1 MIRNCNKV
9 KHTCGSPTMAEC
21 TSFEGTPNAQSPLVA
36 TPCLSIEDTSQDHYN
51 QLGDIWTQI
60 DLSALG
66 NKCLEYVEVGGKVF
80 VKNAL
85 IKMEDEICTLKA
97 KVTALE
103 NRQLCDF
110 PITSCV
116 TDFGCLALPCDTTI
130 QTLGD
135 WIKAVQ
141 TKICIP

>member
-36 TPCLSIEDTSQDHYN
+36 TPCLSIEDTSQDNYN
-51 QLGDIWTQI
+51 QLGDIWTQV

-85 IKMEDEICTLKA
+85 LKMEEEICSLKEEVEILKTTSIFDKFLTNSGLDLSCLTTSCSETITTYGELFQALIA
-97 KVTALE
+97 KV
-103 NRQLCDF
+103 CK
-110 PITSCV
+110 P
-116 TDFGCLALPCDTTI
+116 
-130 QTLGD
+130 
-135 WIKAVQ
+135 
-141 TKICIP
+141 

>member
-9 KHTCGSPTMAEC
+9 KHTCGFQQWQNAP
-21 TSFEGTPNAQSPLVA
+21 FEGTPNAQSPLVA

-60 DLSALG
+60 DLSDLG

-85 IKMEDEICTLKA
+85 IKWKMK
-97 KVTALE
+97 
-103 NRQLCDF
+103 F
-110 PITSCV
+110 YH
-116 TDFGCLALPCDTTI
+116 
-130 QTLGD
+130 
-135 WIKAVQ
+135 
-141 TKICIP
+141 